1 MCGKQILGSPVME
14 SELVFD
20 SEKCRET
27 YRRLAGIYGNNISD
41 MGLPDVI
48 NANFFFVDVVGLS
61 DPLLSVKKQME
72 KIEVL
77 NRSISSCDAFQAS
90 KKKKISMPTGDG
102 MVIAFL
108 LNPEL
113 PLQLSIQLH
122 QKLSEHNQELT
133 PEDRIG
139 VRIGLSSGPVFIM
152 TDINN
157 NKNLWGPGI
166 VIARRVM
173 DIGDNLHIL
182 IADRL
187 AEELITLRDEHR
199 KIIKPISDY
208 MIKHGQTIKIYSAY
222 SKDFGNPSLPEKVLE
237 YIERKNQNISH
248 QN

>member
-1 MCGKQILGSPVME
+1 
-14 SELVFD
+14 
-20 SEKCRET
+20 
-27 YRRLAGIYGNNISD
+27 
-41 MGLPDVI
+41 
-48 NANFFFVDVVGLS
+48 
-61 DPLLSVKKQME
+61 
-72 KIEVL
+72 
-77 NRSISSCDAFQAS
+77 
-90 KKKKISMPTGDG
+90 
-102 MVIAFL
+102 
-108 LNPEL
+108 
-113 PLQLSIQLH
+113 LH